1 MDISMRALSLVLLAA
16 LSTAAAQ
23 DKSAAPPLTINET
36 MAQIGEVMVGL
47 FPLIV
52 AKQELNAAQQA
63 TVREDVARLVELF
76 RQASP
81 AIQQRAETYQVSY
94 QLVINYLEGVQRS
107 LVNEDFDRGRAE
119 LYGLGPICASCHTQD
134 TRLRTF
140 FIGAGRARFP
150 DDFSFA
156 EFNYLTRNYDEA
168 ERYYDIYLSSPQ
180 PQTELDIIQ
189 PLQRLVTI
197 YTQIRNQPGR
207 GAEKLKQYG
216 AVKAHTDETKK
227 QLQGWIDGMD
237 TLAKSGLSSVT
248 QPDIKALAGYVSR
261 YVGDLDKPLPVHVA
275 PEQEVARVWLRGQ
288 LYRYLA
294 DRASP
299 DQVPN
304 LLYWLAVTDRA
315 IGYDYYFSLPDLYLK
330 DCVFNYAQSPLAQRC
345 FAEFKEYV
353 GYAYSGSSGEFVPPE
368 VEAELEQM
376 QRALRDASR

>member
-1 MDISMRALSLVLLAA
+1 MKINLKALSLALLAT
-16 LSTAAAQ
+16 LPTAAQ
-23 DKSAAPPLTINET
+23 EKSAAPPVTINET

-52 AKQELNAAQQA
+52 AKRELDGAQQA
-63 TVREDVARLVELF
+63 AVKADVARLIELF

-81 AIQQRAETYQVSY
+81 AIEQRAETYQVSY
-94 QLVINYLEGVQRS
+94 RLVVDYLESVQRI
-107 LVNEDFDRGRAE
+107 LVNDDFDRGRGE

-180 PQTELDIIQ
+180 PQTELDVIQ

-207 GAEKLKQYG
+207 GADKLAQYESI
-216 AVKAHTDETKK
+216 KTHTEETKQ
-227 QLQGWIDGMD
+227 QLRGWVEGMRV
-237 TLAKSGLSSVT
+237 LAKAGLGGVN
-248 QPDIKALAGYVSR
+248 QPDFKALAGYVSR
-261 YVGDLDKPLPVHVA
+261 YVGDLDRPLPIHVK

-294 DRASP
+294 NRASP
-299 DQVPN
+299 DEVPS

-315 IGYDYYFSLPDLYLK
+315 IGYDYYFSLADLYLK
-330 DCVFNYAQSPLAQRC
+330 DCVFNYAASPVAQRC
-345 FAEFKEYV
+345 FAEYTEYV
-353 GYAYSGSSGEFVPPE
+353 NYSYSGSAGEFVPPE
-368 VEAELEQM
+368 VKDELERM
-376 QRALRDASR
+376 QRVLRDAGR